1 MICISRTNT
10 RTIPVPTSADQA
22 CWNPRRGRNGNEI
35 SSVAATMEPRPSDGQ
50 DLWISGC
57 VRYVDVYYQYGIHII
72 HWPSPTCISGL
83 RGWGA
88 KNIKNSCLM
97 LSLFFLIV
105 PVFFR
110 WFSGGLSKCPFLF
123 SEWPFTSPLSSQHH
137 PPSLR
142 ATIAASME
150 CWMPWMTTVEWW
162 NAPSMGTV
170 TSCWKTCPL
179 AERDGGGRWPNRIQY
194 RYTIWLFNIA
204 MGNDPFIDGLPI
216 KNGDFPWLC

>member
-57 VRYVDVYYQYGIHII
+57 VRYVDVYYPYGIHII

-97 LSLFFLIV
+97 LSLFYLIV

-123 SEWPFTSPLSSQHH
+123 FGMAIYVSVVV
-137 PPSLR
+137 
-142 ATIAASME
+142 AASSAISQGHDRCKYGVLNAMNDHRGVVKCAQYGGSYLVLKDVPIGRE
-150 CWMPWMTTVEWW
+150 GWRGAMT
-162 NAPSMGTV
+162 
-170 TSCWKTCPL
+170 
-179 AERDGGGRWPNRIQY
+179 
-194 RYTIWLFNIA
+194 
-204 MGNDPFIDGLPI
+204 
-216 KNGDFPWLC
+216 